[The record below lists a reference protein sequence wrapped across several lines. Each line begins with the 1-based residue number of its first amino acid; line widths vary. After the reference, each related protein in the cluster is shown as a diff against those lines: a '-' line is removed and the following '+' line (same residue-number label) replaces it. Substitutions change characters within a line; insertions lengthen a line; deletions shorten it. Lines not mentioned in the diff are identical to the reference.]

1 MAIFNGKARD
11 GGGGVSGH
19 SIPSGSGKRGAF
31 SVISAD
37 VVVTGNIAASA
48 DLHIDGRVDGDV
60 QCGTLIQGQD
70 SRIAGA
76 VIAESARLGGA
87 IEGSVAV
94 RQLTIERSAR
104 IIGDVHYET
113 ISIEIGASVD
123 GNLKHVTAE
132 SAVSPFEPGPGRV
145 VPMDDVVHFTST
157 ATPG

>member
-1 MAIFNGKARD
+1 MAIFTGKGRD
-11 GGGGVSGH
+11 GSDGVAGH
-19 SIPSGSGKRGAF
+19 PTPSGSGKRGAF

-60 QCGTLIQGQD
+60 QCATLIQGQD
-70 SRIAGA
+70 SRIVGA

-104 IIGDVHYET
+104 ITGDVHYES

-123 GNLKHVTAE
+123 GHLKHVTAAGDAAMFARGTAPTIAME
-132 SAVSPFEPGPGRV
+132 
-145 VPMDDVVHFTST
+145 DVVHFTST
-157 ATPG
+157 VPAS